1 MEYPTLD
8 GNRATFVRETCNGRE
23 DMEPGLQ
30 RWHAATLWVL
40 DKPMHGRRGKLSGYV
55 LLSYS
60 RIQYIPEPYGPFR
73 DLVNETM
80 AFVADEHG
88 NVLDW
93 TELGCIRDEDATD
106 GSLLEELGCE
116 VAR

>member
-1 MEYPTLD
+1 
-8 GNRATFVRETCNGRE
+8 
-23 DMEPGLQ
+23 MEPGLQ

-40 DKPMHGRRGKLSGYV
+40 DKPMHGRRSKLSSYV